1 MLNNS
6 DNQLVVFKTKHVD
19 SAINLDNLNT
29 SIKSNLSKTFFTH
42 YLECDYIA
50 NTKRTVLT
58 KKDFY
63 DNSFLKIMDKDFV
76 FPGHIEEKL
85 VTKSFVCNDLLSL
98 ETINNLINLIGN
110 EMNFKEF
117 VNTFYNLF

>member
-19 SAINLDNLNT
+19 SATNLDNLNT

-50 NTKRTVLT
+50 YTKRTVLT

-98 ETINNLINLIGN
+98 ETIYNLINLIGN